1 MITSLLVFCVVMLV
15 VILTEQETRERSPT
29 YRAWLEEQRE
39 LEEFKAAEERR
50 LAMQQQAKWEADDE
64 AAMLRW
70 RDQQSRLAQA
80 KAEKVKREVAYD
92 IVQPTSFSYLNIL

>member
-1 MITSLLVFCVVMLV
+1 M
-15 VILTEQETRERSPT
+15 
-29 YRAWLEEQRE
+29 EEQRE
-39 LEEFKAAEERR
+39 LEAFKAAEERR

-80 KAEKVKREVAYD
+80 KAEKVKREVLYCRTD
-92 IVQPTSFSYLNIL
+92 ISLALKYRPVQTQ